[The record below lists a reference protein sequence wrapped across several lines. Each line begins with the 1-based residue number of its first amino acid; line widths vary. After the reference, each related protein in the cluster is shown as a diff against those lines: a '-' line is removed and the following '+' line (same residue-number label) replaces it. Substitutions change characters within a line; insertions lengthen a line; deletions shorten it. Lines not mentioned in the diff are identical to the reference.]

1 MILYFSKDAKKFTQ
15 NLLIFFRYNGI
26 MIVIL
31 KVDIYIRFLEGEQ
44 VSMFNEQVLQIAERI
59 RGLRLILDIPVSEM
73 AEVCSTT
80 EEDYIAHENGEKDFS
95 FTFLYN
101 CAKHFGID
109 ITELIT
115 GDKPKLSF
123 YSVVR
128 KGEGLPIKRRKDFN
142 YQHLAAMIQDRIS
155 EPFLVTAKYDKDAEE
170 REIGLSFH
178 EGQEFDYILSG
189 SLKVRLEDH
198 VVVLHAGDSIFYD
211 SGHGHGMIAVGGSDC
226 EFLAVVMGKDNK

>member
-1 MILYFSKDAKKFTQ
+1 
-15 NLLIFFRYNGI
+15 
-26 MIVIL
+26 
-31 KVDIYIRFLEGEQ
+31 
-44 VSMFNEQVLQIAERI
+44 MFNEQVLQIAERI

-73 AEVCSTT
+73 ADVCSTT
-80 EEDYIAHENGEKDFS
+80 EEDYVAHENGEKDFS

-101 CAKHFGID
+101 CAKHFGVD
-109 ITELIT
+109 ITEIIT

-128 KGEGLPIKRRKDFN
+128 KGEGLPIKRRKGFD
-142 YQHLAAMIQDRIS
+142 YQHLASMIQDRIS

-170 REIGLSFH
+170 REIELSVH
-178 EGQEFDYILSG
+178 DGQEFDFILSG

-198 VVVLHAGDSIFYD
+198 IVVLHAGDSIFYD

-226 EFLAVVMGKDNK
+226 EFLAVVMGKDKK